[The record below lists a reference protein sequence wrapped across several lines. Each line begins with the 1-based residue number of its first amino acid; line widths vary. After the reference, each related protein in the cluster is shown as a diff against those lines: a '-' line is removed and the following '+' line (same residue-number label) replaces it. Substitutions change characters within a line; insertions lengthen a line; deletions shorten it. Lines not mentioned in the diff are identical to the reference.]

1 MSDFKHYMHAKSDKE
16 AAFQQ
21 YNYAS
26 EKLRN
31 AQIMERLAEIKS
43 QHQPLASLV
52 GEIAS
57 DEEYRKMRDKLYA
70 SAFYVVV
77 GRMP

>member
-1 MSDFKHYMHAKSDKE
+1 MNDFQQYMLAKSEKE
-16 AAFQQ
+16 KAYEQ

-26 EKLRN
+26 CNLKN

-43 QHQPLASLV
+43 QHQPLSGLID
-52 GEIAS
+52 GTE
-57 DEEYRKMRDKLYA
+57 EEYLKMRDKLYA
-70 SAFYVVV
+70 AAFYVVV